1 MADEKKKLEY
11 QSTWQDQI
19 ADVTKKILN
28 REKFSYDVNGD
39 ALYKQ
44 YKDRYTQQGR
54 QAMMD
59 TMGQAQAMTGGYGN
73 SYAQSVG
80 QQTYQGYMQGLT
92 DKIPTLYQIAMDK
105 YVSEGNQMRDNLNL
119 MMQQENLDYGRF
131 RDQVGDQQW
140 QDTFDYGKARDEIAD
155 QQWRETFD
163 YSKSRDQLSDQ
174 QNAYSKLMAL
184 MTGYGYKPS
193 EAEMAA
199 AGMSAAQ
206 RDAILRLGAYAPA
219 PVYYEEEEPR
229 KGAYEPPAAVD
240 SSRYDPNKVLEVQKG
255 LNSMGWDVPETG
267 NFDTSTRAA
276 YAEYVRDKIAVQKE
290 EEKKATQKT
299 GTKNVGR

>member
-1 MADEKKKLEY
+1 MADEKKKTGY
-11 QSTWQDQI
+11 QSPWEDQLKET
-19 ADVTKKILN
+19 ANKILN

-44 YKDRYTQQGR
+44 YKDRYTQQGK

-105 YVSEGNQMRDNLNL
+105 YTNEGNQMRDNMNL
-119 MMQQENLDYGRF
+119 MMQQDEIGYGRF

-193 EAEMAA
+193 EAEMKA
-199 AGMSAAQ
+199 AGMSKAQ

-229 KGAYEPPAAVD
+229 KGAYVDPNAEDPEEPVEPPKTDTPTFATVSKTAQDQKDAGVSAREINDYLNAARQAGVITTD
-240 SSRYDPNKVLEVQKG
+240 QRKSLKYTFG
-255 LNSMGWDVPETG
+255 L
-267 NFDTSTRAA
+267 
-276 YAEYVRDKIAVQKE
+276 
-290 EEKKATQKT
+290 
-299 GTKNVGR
+299 

>member
-1 MADEKKKLEY
+1 MENEKKKTGY
-11 QSTWQDQI
+11 QSPWEDQLRET
-19 ADVTKKILN
+19 ANKILN

-105 YVSEGNQMRDNLNL
+105 YTSEGNQMRDNMNL
-119 MMQQENLDYGRF
+119 MMQQENLEYGRF

-140 QDTFDYGKARDEIAD
+140 QDTFDYGKSRDEIAD

-193 EAEMAA
+193 EAEMSA
-199 AGMSAAQ
+199 AGMSASQ
-206 RDAILRLGAYAPA
+206 RDAILMLGAYA

-229 KGAYEPPAAVD
+229 KGAYVPPSENPSSGGNGIADALKNAVNNAVNNALSGNGVKPKAATITPVA
-240 SSRYDPNKVLEVQKG
+240 L
-255 LNSMGWDVPETG
+255 
-267 NFDTSTRAA
+267 
-276 YAEYVRDKIAVQKE
+276 RDE
-290 EEKKATQKT
+290 EAWKKM
-299 GTKNVGR
+299 KNY

>member
-1 MADEKKKLEY
+1 MENEKKKTGY
-11 QSTWQDQI
+11 QSPWEDQLKET
-19 ADVTKKILN
+19 ANKILN

-92 DKIPTLYQIAMDK
+92 DKIPTLYQIALDK
-105 YVSEGNQMRDNLNL
+105 YTNEGNQMRDNMNL
-119 MMQQENLDYGRF
+119 MMQQENLEYGRF

-155 QQWRETFD
+155 QQWRETFN

-193 EAEMAA
+193 DAEMAA

-206 RDAILRLGAYAPA
+206 RDAILMLGAYA

-229 KGAYEPPAAVD
+229 KGAYVPPSEKSSSGGNGIADALKNAVNNAVNNALSGNGVKPKAATITPVA
-240 SSRYDPNKVLEVQKG
+240 L
-255 LNSMGWDVPETG
+255 
-267 NFDTSTRAA
+267 
-276 YAEYVRDKIAVQKE
+276 RDE
-290 EEKKATQKT
+290 EAWKKM
-299 GTKNVGR
+299 KNY

>member
-1 MADEKKKLEY
+1 VDQNGVTILKNQGGKNMAEEKKKLEY
-11 QSTWQDQI
+11 QSSWQDQI

-92 DKIPTLYQIAMDK
+92 DKIPTLYQIALDK
-105 YVSEGNQMRDNLNL
+105 YTNEGNQMRDNLNL
-119 MMQQENLDYGRF
+119 MMQQDEIGYGR
-131 RDQVGDQQW
+131 
-140 QDTFDYGKARDEIAD
+140 Y
-155 QQWRETFD
+155 
-163 YSKSRDQLSDQ
+163 RDQLADQ
-174 QNAYSKLMAL
+174 NTAYSKLMAL

-193 EAEMAA
+193 DAEMEA
-199 AGMSAAQ
+199 AGMSASQ
-206 RDAILRLGAYAPA
+206 RDAVLRLGAYAP
-219 PVYYEEEEPR
+219 VYYEEDEAPR
-229 KGAYEPPAAVD
+229 KGAYVPPEAVD
-240 SSRYDPNKVLEVQKG
+240 SSRYDPNKVLEVQKA

-276 YAEYVRDKIAVQKE
+276 YAEYVQDKIAVQKE

>member
-1 MADEKKKLEY
+1 MAEEKKKLEY

-44 YKDRYTQQGR
+44 YKDRYTQQGK

-92 DKIPTLYQIAMDK
+92 DKIPTLYQIALDK
-105 YVSEGNQMRDNLNL
+105 YTNEGNQMRDNLNL
-119 MMQQENLDYGRF
+119 MQQQENLDYGRF

-206 RDAILRLGAYAPA
+206 RDAILGLGAYAP
-219 PVYYEEEEPR
+219 YEEEYVGGDDSYVPR
-229 KGAYEPPAAVD
+229 GNVPVPNHNYNSVRQDVIDAKKNNVSSSAVQSMLNAAEKEGYIT
-240 SSRYDPNKVLEVQKG
+240 SAQKKG
-255 LNSMGWDVPETG
+255 LS
-267 NFDTSTRAA
+267 
-276 YAEYVRDKIAVQKE
+276 
-290 EEKKATQKT
+290 ATYNR
-299 GTKNVGR
+299 G

>member
-1 MADEKKKLEY
+1 MADEKKKTGY
-11 QSTWQDQI
+11 QSPWEDQLKET
-19 ADVTKKILN
+19 ANKILN
-28 REKFSYDVNGD
+28 REKFSYDLNGD

-44 YKDRYTQQGR
+44 YKDRYTQQGK

-105 YVSEGNQMRDNLNL
+105 YTNEGNQMRDNMNL
-119 MMQQENLDYGRF
+119 MMQQDEIDYGR
-131 RDQVGDQQW
+131 
-140 QDTFDYGKARDEIAD
+140 Y
-155 QQWRETFD
+155 
-163 YSKSRDQLSDQ
+163 RDQLADQ
-174 QNAYSKLMAL
+174 NTAYSKLMAL
-184 MTGYGYKPS
+184 MTGYKYKPS
-193 EAEMAA
+193 EAEMEA
-199 AGMSAAQ
+199 AGMSASQ

-219 PVYYEEEEPR
+219 PVYYEEDEPR
-229 KGAYEPPAAVD
+229 KGAYVD
-240 SSRYDPNKVLEVQKG
+240 PNAQTNNGLYDPNKVLEVQKG
-255 LNSMGWDVPETG
+255 LNSMGWNVPETG
-267 NFDTSTRAA
+267 NFDTGTRAA

>member
-1 MADEKKKLEY
+1 MADEKKKTGY
-11 QSTWQDQI
+11 QSPWEDQLKET
-19 ADVTKKILN
+19 ANKILN

-105 YVSEGNQMRDNLNL
+105 YTNEGNQMRDNVNL
-119 MMQQENLDYGRF
+119 MQQQDEIGYGR
-131 RDQVGDQQW
+131 
-140 QDTFDYGKARDEIAD
+140 Y
-155 QQWRETFD
+155 
-163 YSKSRDQLSDQ
+163 RDQLADQ
-174 QNAYSKLMAL
+174 NTAYSKLMAL

-193 EAEMAA
+193 AAEMTA

-206 RDAILRLGAYAPA
+206 RDAILGLGDYA
-219 PVYYEEEEPR
+219 PVYYYEEEATGGGGSGSSGGG
-229 KGAYEPPAAVD
+229 GASGYDADRV
-240 SSRYDPNKVLEVQKG
+240 RYVQSELNK
-255 LNSMGWDVPETG
+255 MGWDVAVDGVFGDE
-267 NFDTSTRAA
+267 TRAA
-276 YAEYVRDKIAVQKE
+276 YAEYNKLRNQLNKQ
-290 EEKKATQKT
+290 T
-299 GTKNVGR
+299 GLQPAAMTYGK

>member
-1 MADEKKKLEY
+1 
-11 QSTWQDQI
+11 
-19 ADVTKKILN
+19 
-28 REKFSYDVNGD
+28 
-39 ALYKQ
+39 
-44 YKDRYTQQGR
+44 
-54 QAMMD
+54 
-59 TMGQAQAMTGGYGN
+59 
-73 SYAQSVG
+73 
-80 QQTYQGYMQGLT
+80 
-92 DKIPTLYQIAMDK
+92 MDK
-105 YVSEGNQMRDNLNL
+105 YTNEGNQMRDNLNL
-119 MMQQENLDYGRF
+119 MQQQENLDYGRF

-229 KGAYEPPAAVD
+229 KGAYVPPSEKPSSGGNPSSSGNGIANAVKNAVNNAVNNAL
-240 SSRYDPNKVLEVQKG
+240 SGKVAVKQTPTITPVAL
-255 LNSMGWDVPETG
+255 
-267 NFDTSTRAA
+267 
-276 YAEYVRDKIAVQKE
+276 RDE
-290 EEKKATQKT
+290 EAWKKM
-299 GTKNVGR
+299 KNY

>member
-1 MADEKKKLEY
+1 MADEKKTGY

-44 YKDRYTQQGR
+44 YKDRYTQQGK

-105 YVSEGNQMRDNLNL
+105 YTNEGNQMRDNMNL
-119 MMQQENLDYGRF
+119 MMQQDEIGYGR
-131 RDQVGDQQW
+131 
-140 QDTFDYGKARDEIAD
+140 Y
-155 QQWRETFD
+155 
-163 YSKSRDQLSDQ
+163 RDQLADQ
-174 QNAYSKLMAL
+174 NTAYSKLMAL
-184 MTGYGYKPS
+184 MTGYKYKPS
-193 EAEMAA
+193 EAEMEA

-206 RDAILRLGAYAPA
+206 RDAILKLGAYAPA

-229 KGAYEPPAAVD
+229 KGAYELPDDEDPGEEVEQPKTDPPTFATVSKTAQDQKDAGVSAREINDYLNAARQAGVITTD
-240 SSRYDPNKVLEVQKG
+240 QRKSLKYTFG
-255 LNSMGWDVPETG
+255 L
-267 NFDTSTRAA
+267 
-276 YAEYVRDKIAVQKE
+276 
-290 EEKKATQKT
+290 
-299 GTKNVGR
+299 